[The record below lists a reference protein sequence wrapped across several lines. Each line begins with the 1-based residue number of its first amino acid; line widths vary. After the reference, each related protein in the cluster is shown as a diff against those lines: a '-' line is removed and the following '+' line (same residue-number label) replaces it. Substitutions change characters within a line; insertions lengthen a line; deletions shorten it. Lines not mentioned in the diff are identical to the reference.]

1 MVKIHG
7 KVTIQEDVLD
17 KTIQEILKSFNT
29 EAELKA
35 LRDDADQKLEEVRE
49 AKRSKEREKFMQN
62 WAGKYTISYGR
73 KYLKAGSME
82 DKSDIKI
89 AHIISVDFKGRNFVR
104 CKAHVIHIKYND
116 EHDWL
121 NAGLNSEGYGQ
132 VQLEAYTTPS
142 YDIQDDEDVK
152 TITKEEALKII
163 NDARETA
170 FIIADEWDSEEE

>member
-1 MVKIHG
+1 MDN
-7 KVTIQEDVLD
+7 QEVL
-17 KTIQEILKSFNT
+17 KNFNT

-35 LRDDADQKLEEVRE
+35 LRDDAAKKLEEVRE
-49 AKRSKEREKFMQN
+49 AKRAKDREKSMQDL
-62 WAGKYTISYGR
+62 AGKYVITYGR
-73 KYLKAGSME
+73 NYLKVGSME

-89 AHIISVDFKGRNFVR
+89 VHITSVDFKGRNFVR

-132 VQLEAYTTPS
+132 VQLAAYTSPS
-142 YDIQDDEDVK
+142 FDIQDDEEVK

-163 NDARETA
+163 NDAREAA
-170 FIIADEWDSEEE
+170 FIIADEWDNDEE

>member
-1 MVKIHG
+1 MDN
-7 KVTIQEDVLD
+7 QEVL
-17 KTIQEILKSFNT
+17 KNFNT

-35 LRDDADQKLEEVRE
+35 LRDDAAKKLEEVRE
-49 AKRSKEREKFMQN
+49 AKRVKDREKSMQD
-62 WAGKYTISYGR
+62 WAGKYVITYGR
-73 KYLKAGSME
+73 NYLKVGSMK

-89 AHIISVDFKGRNFVR
+89 AHITSVDFKGRNFVR

-132 VQLEAYTTPS
+132 VQLAAYTSPS
-142 YDIQDDEDVK
+142 FDIQDDEEVK

-170 FIIADEWDSEEE
+170 FIIADEWDNNEK

>member
-1 MVKIHG
+1 MDN
-7 KVTIQEDVLD
+7 QEVL
-17 KTIQEILKSFNT
+17 KNFNT

-35 LRDDADQKLEEVRE
+35 LRDDAAKKLEEVRE
-49 AKRSKEREKFMQN
+49 AKRAKECEKFMQD
-62 WAGKYTISYGR
+62 WAGKYVITYGR
-73 KYLKAGSME
+73 NYLKAGSMK

-89 AHIISVDFKGRNFVR
+89 AHITSVDFKGRNFVR

-132 VQLEAYTTPS
+132 VQLEAYISPS
-142 YDIQDDEDVK
+142 FDIQDDEEVK

-163 NDARETA
+163 NDAREAA
-170 FIIADEWDSEEE
+170 FIIADEWDNDKE

>member
-1 MVKIHG
+1 MDN
-7 KVTIQEDVLD
+7 QEVL
-17 KTIQEILKSFNT
+17 KNFNT

-35 LRDDADQKLEEVRE
+35 LRDDAAKKLEEVRE
-49 AKRSKEREKFMQN
+49 ARRAKEREKCMQD
-62 WAGKYTISYGR
+62 WAGKYVISYGR
-73 KYLKAGSME
+73 NYLKATSRE

-89 AHIISVDFKGRNFVR
+89 AHITSVDFKGRNFVR

-132 VQLEAYTTPS
+132 VQLEAYISPS
-142 YDIQDDEDVK
+142 FDIQDDEEVK

-163 NDARETA
+163 NDAREAA
-170 FIIADEWDSEEE
+170 FIIADEWDNDEE

>member
-1 MVKIHG
+1 MDNK
-7 KVTIQEDVLD
+7 
-17 KTIQEILKSFNT
+17 EILKNFNT

-35 LRDDADQKLEEVRE
+35 LRDDAAKKLEKVRE
-49 AKRSKEREKFMQN
+49 AKRVKDREKSMQD
-62 WAGKYTISYGR
+62 WAGKYVITYGR
-73 KYLKAGSME
+73 NYLKAGSMK

-89 AHIISVDFKGRNFVR
+89 AHITSVDFKGRNFIR
-104 CKAHVIHIKYND
+104 CKANVIRIKYND

-132 VQLEAYTTPS
+132 VKLEAYISPS
-142 YDIQDDEDVK
+142 FDIQDDEEVK

-170 FIIADEWDSEEE
+170 FIIADEWDNDKE

>member
-1 MVKIHG
+1 MDN
-7 KVTIQEDVLD
+7 QEVL
-17 KTIQEILKSFNT
+17 KNFNT

-35 LRDDADQKLEEVRE
+35 LRDDAAKKLEEIRE
-49 AKRSKEREKFMQN
+49 AKRAKDREKSMQD
-62 WAGKYTISYGR
+62 WAGKYVITYGR
-73 KYLKAGSME
+73 KYLKASSME

-89 AHIISVDFKGRNFVR
+89 AHITSVDFKGRNFVR
-104 CKAHVIHIKYND
+104 CKANVIRIKYND

-132 VQLEAYTTPS
+132 VKLAAYTTPS
-142 YDIQDDEDVK
+142 YDIQDDEEVK

-170 FIIADEWDSEEE
+170 FIIADEWDNNEE

>member
-1 MVKIHG
+1 MDNK
-7 KVTIQEDVLD
+7 
-17 KTIQEILKSFNT
+17 EILKNFNT

-35 LRDDADQKLEEVRE
+35 LRDDAAKKLEKVRE
-49 AKRSKEREKFMQN
+49 AKRVKDREKSMQD
-62 WAGKYTISYGR
+62 WAGKYVITYGR
-73 KYLKAGSME
+73 NYLKAGSMK

-89 AHIISVDFKGRNFVR
+89 AHITSVDFKGRNFVR
-104 CKAHVIHIKYND
+104 CKANVIRIKYND

-132 VQLEAYTTPS
+132 VQLEAYISPS
-142 YDIQDDEDVK
+142 FDIQDDEEVK

-170 FIIADEWDSEEE
+170 FIIADEWDNDEE

>member
-1 MVKIHG
+1 MDNK
-7 KVTIQEDVLD
+7 
-17 KTIQEILKSFNT
+17 EILKNFNT

-35 LRDDADQKLEEVRE
+35 LRDDAAQKLEEVRE
-49 AKRSKEREKFMQN
+49 AKRAKEREKFMQN
-62 WAGKYTISYGR
+62 WAGKYVISYGK
-73 KYLKAGSME
+73 KYLKAGSLE

-89 AHIISVDFKGRNFVR
+89 AHITSVDFKGRNFVR
-104 CKAHVIHIKYND
+104 CKANIIHIKYND

-132 VQLEAYTTPS
+132 VQLEAYVSPS

-170 FIIADEWDSEEE
+170 FIIADEWDNNEE

>member
-17 KTIQEILKSFNT
+17 NQEILKNFNT

-35 LRDDADQKLEEVRE
+35 LRDDAAKKLEEVRE
-49 AKRSKEREKFMQN
+49 AKRAKDREKSMQD
-62 WAGKYTISYGR
+62 WAGKYVITYGR
-73 KYLKAGSME
+73 NYLKACSRE

-89 AHIISVDFKGRNFVR
+89 AHITSVDFKGRNFVR
-104 CKAHVIHIKYND
+104 CNAHVIHIKYND

-132 VQLEAYTTPS
+132 VQLEAYISPS
-142 YDIQDDEDVK
+142 FDIQDDEEVK

-170 FIIADEWDSEEE
+170 FIITDEWDSDEE

>member
-17 KTIQEILKSFNT
+17 NTIQEILKNFNT

-35 LRDDADQKLEEVRE
+35 LRDDADEKLEKVRE
-49 AKRSKEREKFMQN
+49 EKRAKEREKFMQN
-62 WAGKYTISYGR
+62 WAGKYVISYGR
-73 KYLKAGSME
+73 KYLKAGSLE

-89 AHIISVDFKGRNFVR
+89 AHITSVDFKGRNFVR
-104 CKAHVIHIKYND
+104 CKANVIHIKYNN

-121 NAGLNSEGYGQ
+121 NAGLNSEGYGE
-132 VQLEAYTTPS
+132 VQLEAYVSPS
-142 YDIQDDEDVK
+142 YDIQDDEEVK

-163 NDARETA
+163 NDARESA
-170 FIIADEWDSEEE
+170 FIIADEWDHEEE

>member
-1 MVKIHG
+1 MDN
-7 KVTIQEDVLD
+7 QEVL
-17 KTIQEILKSFNT
+17 KNFNT

-35 LRDDADQKLEEVRE
+35 LRDDAAKKLEEVRE
-49 AKRSKEREKFMQN
+49 AKRAKDREKSMQD
-62 WAGKYTISYGR
+62 WVGKYVITYGR

-89 AHIISVDFKGRNFVR
+89 AHITSVDFKGRNFVR
-104 CKAHVIHIKYND
+104 CKANVIRIKYND

-132 VQLEAYTTPS
+132 VKLEAYISPS
-142 YDIQDDEDVK
+142 YDIQDDEEVK

-163 NDARETA
+163 NDTREAA
-170 FIIADEWDSEEE
+170 FIIADEWDNDEE

>member
-1 MVKIHG
+1 M
-7 KVTIQEDVLD
+7 DN
-17 KTIQEILKSFNT
+17 QEILKNFNT

-35 LRDDADQKLEEVRE
+35 LRDDAAKKLEEVRE
-49 AKRSKEREKFMQN
+49 AKRAKELEKFMQD
-62 WAGKYTISYGR
+62 WDGKYIISYGR
-73 KYLKAGSME
+73 KYLNAGSLE

-104 CKAHVIHIKYND
+104 CNAHVIHIKYND

-132 VQLEAYTTPS
+132 VQLEAYISPS
-142 YDIQDDEDVK
+142 FDIQDDEEVK

-163 NDARETA
+163 NDAREAA
-170 FIIADEWDSEEE
+170 FIIADEWDNDEE

>member
-1 MVKIHG
+1 MKDSLKLKLRKI
-7 KVTIQEDVLD
+7 KIQEDVLD
-17 KTIQEILKSFNT
+17 NQEILKNFNT

-35 LRDDADQKLEEVRE
+35 LRDDAAKKLEEVRE
-49 AKRSKEREKFMQN
+49 AKRAKDREKSMQD
-62 WAGKYTISYGR
+62 WAGKY
-73 KYLKAGSME
+73 LKVGSME

-132 VQLEAYTTPS
+132 VQLEAYISPS
-142 YDIQDDEDVK
+142 FDIQDDEEVK

-163 NDARETA
+163 NDAREAA
-170 FIIADEWDSEEE
+170 FIIADEWDNDEE

>member
-1 MVKIHG
+1 M
-7 KVTIQEDVLD
+7 TIQEDVLD
-17 KTIQEILKSFNT
+17 NKEILKNFNT

-35 LRDDADQKLEEVRE
+35 LRDDAAKKLEEVRE
-49 AKRSKEREKFMQN
+49 AKRVKDREKSMQD
-62 WAGKYTISYGR
+62 WAGKYVITYGR
-73 KYLKAGSME
+73 NYLKAGSLE

-116 EHDWL
+116 EYDWL
-121 NAGLNSEGYGQ
+121 KAGLNSKGYGQ
-132 VQLEAYTTPS
+132 IQLQAYVSPS
-142 YDIQDDEDVK
+142 YNIDDDKEVK

-170 FIIADEWDSEEE
+170 FIIADEWDNDEE

>member
-1 MVKIHG
+1 MDN
-7 KVTIQEDVLD
+7 QEVL
-17 KTIQEILKSFNT
+17 KNFNT

-35 LRDDADQKLEEVRE
+35 LRDDAAKKLEEVRE
-49 AKRSKEREKFMQN
+49 AKRAKECEKFMQD
-62 WAGKYTISYGR
+62 WAGKYIITYGR
-73 KYLKAGSME
+73 NYLKAGSMK

-89 AHIISVDFKGRNFVR
+89 AHITSIDFKGRNFVR

-132 VQLEAYTTPS
+132 VQLEAYISPS
-142 YDIQDDEDVK
+142 FDIQDDEEVK

-163 NDARETA
+163 NDARVAEL
-170 FIIADEWDSEEE
+170 IITD